1 VFKKVRVRSKTYI
14 ESTFE
19 KDIQEL
25 DPRKAYNYLG
35 IKESHDVE
43 HKNEKEKL
51 KNEYLGRLRLVINTE
66 LSAKNKIQAT
76 GSLALPVLTYSFGII
91 NGRQEELQ
99 KLDRKTRKLPTTH
112 GQHQPKAGVDRVY
125 VPRKRRNRPYAVR
138 RSYVVEIIKLVE
150 CVDSKEE
157 PLT

>member
-1 VFKKVRVRSKTYI
+1 VQKVFKKVRILSKTYI

-25 DPRKAYNYLG
+25 DPRKAYKYLG

-51 KNEYLGRLRLVINTE
+51 KNEYLGRLRLVFNTE

-76 GSLALPVLTYSFGII
+76 GPLALPVLTYSFGII

-112 GQHQPKAGVDRVY
+112 G
-125 VPRKRRNRPYAVR
+125 
-138 RSYVVEIIKLVE
+138 
-150 CVDSKEE
+150 
-157 PLT
+157 